1 MSIYVRNAAG
11 GGLEVVAGQI
21 RLKAMLEVQGKAFVH
36 NTSTNEQLEV
46 HEVGGQ
52 LVALAP
58 DAVATV
64 KSVAAATISNAAK
77 H

>member
-11 GGLEVVAGQI
+11 GGLEIVAGQI
-21 RLKAMLEVQGKAFVH
+21 RLKAMLKVQGKAFVH

-52 LVALAP
+52 LVALTP
-58 DAVATV
+58 DAVAAV
-64 KSVAAATISNAAK
+64 QSVAAATISNAAK